1 LASCEVGFIILDQ
14 RERTLFMRIQV
25 LAVTS
30 MKTAVF
36 WDVALRSLAETDR
49 RFRSAYFLHVGDSK
63 LLWKAGLFL
72 PDYTAEYLRRQPNA
86 SLSSSNIFCYRH
98 PMLLC
103 FTDILS
109 HYSMKHTN
117 RYGLHIIC
125 CFFSVSFQQLQFLF
139 WTLLLFLLELLMV
152 RKQDVEFW
160 IRSLRSLKWTGRVTN
175 STSLELT
182 CCLFVFYLTTLSQYQ
197 TI

>member
-1 LASCEVGFIILDQ
+1 LASCEVGIIILDQ
-14 RERTLFMRIQV
+14 REWTLLMRIQV
-25 LAVTS
+25 LTVTS

-36 WDVALRSLAETDR
+36 WDVAL
-49 RFRSAYFLHVGDSK
+49 HVGDSK
-63 LLWKAGLFL
+63 LLWKASLFL

-86 SLSSSNIFCYRH
+86 SFSLSNIFCYRL
-98 PMLLC
+98 PMLC